1 MNYEE
6 MLNAKDG
13 GSAHASRMPFGNLVK
28 KQIDGKYRYVV
39 ELHRDLM
46 ERPGF
51 MEALQTDQQLAM
63 SLKSRGQARFIVEQ
77 NGETPRLELEL
88 GHYHTLDQL
97 LNDNPAIV
105 AHSGFIDTVVA
116 GLLDVLEELHQHSAY
131 YLCLSP
137 RNVLVRKADSEPL
150 LLLHASAFARSVG
163 SSQLF
168 ADMESF
174 VAPEVLAGQEPTASS
189 DIFSLGRLIECLY
202 QNAKMPM
209 EYKQVVKKATQQEPS
224 KRYASIA
231 DMRAGLKGLRNT
243 KQSLV
248 MFLSAVAVALVCV
261 WLYFE
266 LVPTA
271 ENIEF
276 VEGVPTEAEESLL
289 DEGGY
294 YPGSDS
300 DEWSDSD
307 SIDVSA
313 MEERLSMDAY
323 MKKAEDIFRKRFTQE
338 ADRILS
344 KVYNN
349 SNMNASEKT
358 FIASTNV
365 MHDELLKAQSE
376 LTEQTG
382 ISDQSAERIA
392 MEVIDR
398 LTYEKQKT
406 LTKSATA
413 PQNEE
418 E

>member
-13 GSAHASRMPFGNLVK
+13 GSARALRMPFGNLVK

-39 ELHRDLM
+39 ELHRDLTG
-46 ERPGF
+46 RPGF
-51 MEALQTDQQLAM
+51 MDALQTDQQLAM
-63 SLKSRGQARFIVEQ
+63 SLKSRGQARFVVEQ
-77 NGETPRLELEL
+77 NNETPQLELEL
-88 GHYHTLDQL
+88 GQYYTLDQQ

-105 AHSGFIDTVVA
+105 AHPGFIDTIVE
-116 GLLDVLEELHQHSAY
+116 GLLDVLEELHQQSVY

-137 RNVLVRKADSEPL
+137 RNVLVRKSDNAPL
-150 LLLHASAFARSVG
+150 LLLHASAFTRSIA
-163 SSQLF
+163 SSLLF
-168 ADMESF
+168 VDMESF
-174 VAPEVLAGQEPTASS
+174 VAPEVLAGEEPTVSS
-189 DIFSLGRLIECLY
+189 DIYSLGKLIEHLY
-202 QNAKMPM
+202 QNADIPM
-209 EYKQVVKKATQQEPS
+209 EYKRMVKKATQQEPS

-248 MFLSAVAVALVCV
+248 MFLSAVAVVLLCV

-276 VEGVPTEAEESLL
+276 IEGVPTEAEESLL

-294 YPGSDS
+294 YPGSDGE
-300 DEWSDSD
+300 EWSDSD

-323 MKKAEDIFRKRFTQE
+323 MRKAEEIFRKRFTQE

-349 SNMNASEKT
+349 SNMNASEKA
-358 FIASTNV
+358 FVASTNV

-418 E
+418 